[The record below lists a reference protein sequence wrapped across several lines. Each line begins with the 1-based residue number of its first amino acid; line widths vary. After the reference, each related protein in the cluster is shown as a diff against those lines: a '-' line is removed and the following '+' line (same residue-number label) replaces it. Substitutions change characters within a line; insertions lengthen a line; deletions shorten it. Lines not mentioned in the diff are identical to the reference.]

1 MTKDFVH
8 LHVHTEYS
16 LLDGLSKI
24 GKLFDHLKEID
35 MDKIAITDHGVM
47 YGVIE
52 FYKKAVRENVKPII
66 GMEAYTTNV
75 DLKERPERGKF
86 KNFHLLLLAKDKL
99 GYQNLMKLTSIA
111 HLEGYYYRPR
121 VDRKTLAKY
130 SKGLIATSA
139 CAQGEIAQSLLS
151 GSYDEAKKVAE
162 WYLDVFKDDYYL
174 EMQRHDYDKYIKEAE
189 KNEIKESLTNQA
201 QNELTINKG
210 VVKLSRDLGIPLVA
224 TNDAHYIKREDA
236 HAQDALVCIAT
247 GKNISDTKR
256 LRFIDSPNFYIKT
269 SEAMYNLFSDFP
281 DALNNTKIIADK
293 CNLKLTLNKWF
304 FPEYTLEKRKTA
316 NSQLTEIVWEG
327 IKKRAPKL
335 TAEIKSRI
343 NYELKIIRKK
353 GFSTYFL
360 IVADLAQ
367 WAHERGIVTNT
378 RGSTA
383 GSMVAYALGI
393 VNINPLVYDL
403 PFERFLTPWR
413 PSPPDIDFDIADDR
427 REEVID
433 YFTKKYGKNK
443 VAQICTFGRM
453 LARGSVRDTARV
465 LGYPYSVGDRI
476 SKAIPLGS
484 QGFPMSI
491 ARAIK
496 SSPELKDL

>member
-52 FYKKAVRENVKPII
+52 FYKKAVRESVKPII

-189 KNEIKESLTNQA
+189 KNQVEVSRFTNLGFQLKQQFRQARPGLENNLLEGRLKRQEVLRKSKIKMKN
-201 QNELTINKG
+201 
-210 VVKLSRDLGIPLVA
+210 LS
-224 TNDAHYIKREDA
+224 
-236 HAQDALVCIAT
+236 
-247 GKNISDTKR
+247 
-256 LRFIDSPNFYIKT
+256 
-269 SEAMYNLFSDFP
+269 
-281 DALNNTKIIADK
+281 
-293 CNLKLTLNKWF
+293 F
-304 FPEYTLEKRKTA
+304 F
-316 NSQLTEIVWEG
+316 
-327 IKKRAPKL
+327 
-335 TAEIKSRI
+335 
-343 NYELKIIRKK
+343 
-353 GFSTYFL
+353 
-360 IVADLAQ
+360 
-367 WAHERGIVTNT
+367 
-378 RGSTA
+378 
-383 GSMVAYALGI
+383 
-393 VNINPLVYDL
+393 
-403 PFERFLTPWR
+403 
-413 PSPPDIDFDIADDR
+413 
-427 REEVID
+427 
-433 YFTKKYGKNK
+433 
-443 VAQICTFGRM
+443 
-453 LARGSVRDTARV
+453 
-465 LGYPYSVGDRI
+465 
-476 SKAIPLGS
+476 
-484 QGFPMSI
+484 
-491 ARAIK
+491 
-496 SSPELKDL
+496 